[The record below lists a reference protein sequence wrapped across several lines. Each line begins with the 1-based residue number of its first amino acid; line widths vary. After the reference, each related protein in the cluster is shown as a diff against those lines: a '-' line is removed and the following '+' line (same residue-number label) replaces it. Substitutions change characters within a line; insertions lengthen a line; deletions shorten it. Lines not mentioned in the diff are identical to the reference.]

1 MTDLPNDRAELEALI
16 EAAQA
21 KLNAQPAEPDLSEAV
36 ERRMMQVPQIH
47 RPHKTRRTS
56 PDNAW
61 PIRRADG
68 RTPAQHRP
76 NYERKR
82 NG

>member
-1 MTDLPNDRAELEALI
+1 MIA
-16 EAAQA
+16 
-21 KLNAQPAEPDLSEAV
+21 
-36 ERRMMQVPQIH
+36 QIH

-56 PDNAW
+56 SEAAW

-68 RTPAQHRP
+68 QTPAQVRP

-82 NG
+82 NDQ